1 MESQHNNESNF
12 NLTYKKFNML
22 YIDKNEKRKK
32 KAFRR
37 HTCTQDILKPNQWM
51 IDHKIVFR
59 TRRERYNILP
69 YLDIRNHVLKYKSYR
84 IFDISSYLIHK
95 ILGNISYN

>member
-1 MESQHNNESNF
+1 MESQHNNESNC

-22 YIDKNEKRKK
+22 YIDKNEKRKR

-37 HTCTQDILKPNQWM
+37 HICTQDILKPNQWM

-59 TRRERYNILP
+59 TRRERYNIL
-69 YLDIRNHVLKYKSYR
+69 LLHNGITIVSCERRRTSKV
-84 IFDISSYLIHK
+84 
-95 ILGNISYN
+95 